1 MNSIKTKISAM
12 AIGITIAVT
21 AVLLTVFFLSFRAMV
36 HEQLTLLDST
46 LRESFDR
53 TMRWEV
59 ESAVTML
66 ERVAALEEEGVLD
79 RSTAEEVAKRLLRD
93 MRYGDEG
100 YFWADTKDG
109 LNIVLLGGAAE
120 GKNRMESV
128 DTNGTKFIRSII
140 ENGLKDGGGYSDY
153 WFPKAGTDKPLPKRS
168 YSLLSK
174 SWQWVVGTGAYID
187 DIDEIVAEKR
197 AEADAFVARS
207 MGITIALA
215 IVAALIATALAVLIG
230 VRLVKPLIYAA
241 RQTELF
247 ASGDFS
253 QAFDEKTIA
262 LKDETGVLLRALNSM
277 RSDLA
282 DMIRGI
288 MTVSNAISTGS
299 NELTDT
305 SQDVSSG
312 ASEQASSTEEISA
325 SVEEMAATIRQNAEN
340 SGETERIARQAAKD
354 AAEGSET
361 VDTAIRAV
369 NQIAERIVVIE
380 EIARQ
385 TNLLALNA
393 AIEAARAGEAGKGFS
408 VVAGEIRKLAERS
421 ASSAAEIHEI
431 SATTTEAAQKAGTV
445 LSNLAPD
452 IVKTA
457 DLVGEISAAS
467 AEQRMGAEQIGQSM
481 IQLDTVVQRNAAA
494 SEQLAASAE
503 KLNEQADTLRDTVSR
518 FRV

>member
-1 MNSIKTKISAM
+1 
-12 AIGITIAVT
+12 
-21 AVLLTVFFLSFRAMV
+21 
-36 HEQLTLLDST
+36 
-46 LRESFDR
+46 
-53 TMRWEV
+53 
-59 ESAVTML
+59 
-66 ERVAALEEEGVLD
+66 
-79 RSTAEEVAKRLLRD
+79 
-93 MRYGDEG
+93 
-100 YFWADTKDG
+100 
-109 LNIVLLGGAAE
+109 
-120 GKNRMESV
+120 
-128 DTNGTKFIRSII
+128 
-140 ENGLKDGGGYSDY
+140 
-153 WFPKAGTDKPLPKRS
+153 
-168 YSLLSK
+168 
-174 SWQWVVGTGAYID
+174 
-187 DIDEIVAEKR
+187 
-197 AEADAFVARS
+197 
-207 MGITIALA
+207 
-215 IVAALIATALAVLIG
+215 
-230 VRLVKPLIYAA
+230 
-241 RQTELF
+241 
-247 ASGDFS
+247 
-253 QAFDEKTIA
+253 
-262 LKDETGVLLRALNSM
+262 
-277 RSDLA
+277 
-282 DMIRGI
+282 MIRGI

-445 LSNLAPD
+445 LANLAPD